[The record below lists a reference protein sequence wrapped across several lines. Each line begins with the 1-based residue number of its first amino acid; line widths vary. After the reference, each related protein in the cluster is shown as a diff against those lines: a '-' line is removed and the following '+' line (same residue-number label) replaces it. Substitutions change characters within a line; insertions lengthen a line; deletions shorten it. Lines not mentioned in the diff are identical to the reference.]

1 MAEGLKIWQQNSFCV
16 RDEPFVISLMNCR
29 NDKPFTRTQ
38 QCLTTIW
45 QLQSLRSLSGQRCW
59 AGQSLSLLLQVAV
72 VHCSSQHQSWKQ
84 EHLSLWS
91 RYSCTGKSV
100 PEKAPEWKHLKNRKP
115 ICLKCQN
122 VAKAWTGGVW
132 MDFGDKTTGCCY
144 WEIKR
149 RVSAS
154 AKRVWD

>member
-16 RDEPFVISLMNCR
+16 RDEPFVISLMNCL

-45 QLQSLRSLSGQRCW
+45 QLQCLRSLSGQRCW

-100 PEKAPEWKHLKNRKP
+100 PEKAPEWKHLKNRKANLSEMP
-115 ICLKCQN
+115 KCSKSLDWGSLDGLWGQDN
-122 VAKAWTGGVW
+122 WLLLLGN
-132 MDFGDKTTGCCY
+132 
-144 WEIKR
+144 
-149 RVSAS
+149 
-154 AKRVWD
+154 